1 MELCVEK
8 WNKQFLLCIFVN
20 LFVLWAVC
28 LGVSLKWHFCPA
40 MLIISED
47 ILVTAPSD
55 GAGRKEVCNHVQ
67 LVPLRNMIKPFHCA
81 NYLFV
86 PIICFAELV
95 NPRVH
100 LDCKRSCCE
109 ERFTVWLLTGW
120 TTVCL
125 ICFWAQLF
133 VSAEVL
139 FKLFWS
145 FLQYSFWD
153 VWSN

>member
-1 MELCVEK
+1 M
-8 WNKQFLLCIFVN
+8 
-20 LFVLWAVC
+20 LWAVR

-67 LVPLRNMIKPFHCA
+67 LVPLHNMIKPFHYA

-100 LDCKRSCCE
+100 LDCKSNCCW
-109 ERFTVWLLTGW
+109 RTFHSLASYRLDDCLL
-120 TTVCL
+120 
-125 ICFWAQLF
+125 CFWAQLF
-133 VSAEVL
+133 CVCWGIIQTLLEL
-139 FKLFWS
+139 FAIQ
-145 FLQYSFWD
+145 FLKCVEQPETKSTGAITAHTLKETKCT
-153 VWSN
+153 